1 VECAEK
7 LIAAGTDIN
16 ALTNGGKCLF
26 TNIKILIYTHIY
38 FLLHYI
44 FIGITPLHLVAE
56 LADSHSLIELLLSQP
71 GIQPDVKLPNGTGD
85 TPKDITSRKS
95 TNDRLFEYSE
105 PCFNYI

>member
-1 VECAEK
+1 MN
-7 LIAAGTDIN
+7 LYTS
-16 ALTNGGKCLF
+16 
-26 TNIKILIYTHIY
+26 IL
-38 FLLHYI
+38 LLHYI

-71 GIQPDVKLPNGTGD
+71 GIQSDVKLPNGTGD
-85 TPKDITSRKS
+85 TPKDITGRKS